1 MNDRRTEVL
10 IEKIGFLKDVLLE
23 IYRFLKIDGLL
34 EIDVLFLLILRD
46 ILFRSDWK
54 DGI

>member
-1 MNDRRTEVL
+1 MRTEVL

-34 EIDVLFLLILRD
+34 EIDRFLFNIDRYLV
-46 ILFRSDWK
+46 
-54 DGI
+54 